1 MRVQATSKTFSI
13 YEASVSE
20 LEYGAGEMLTRP
32 MPWTSIDCLE
42 NWRVTSTRSLAI
54 SMGNLNVIEVSGD
67 VEERNPL
74 AMESCQTIV
83 RSHC

>member
-1 MRVQATSKTFSI
+1 MLVGSI
-13 YEASVSE
+13 LRWEKRGLFGRRE
-20 LEYGAGEMLTRP
+20 TLTRP
-32 MPWTSIDCLE
+32 MPWISMDCFE

-54 SMGNLNVIEVSGD
+54 SMGNLNVMEVSDD
-67 VEERNPL
+67 VDERNPF